1 MNEVVSPEYE
11 KAKGIFQNF
20 MGMVGKN
27 VSWPTK
33 DLVRYFT
40 DQFTGVL
47 DSLYEEQVCLVTALR
62 MKNERLREL
71 KVGVSEADE
80 WAELEEIQK

>member
-1 MNEVVSPEYE
+1 MNELLSPEYE

-47 DSLYEEQVCLVTALR
+47 DSLYEEQVCLITALQ
-62 MKNERLREL
+62 MKSERLHEL
-71 KVGVSEADE
+71 EIIVSKADE
-80 WAELEEIQK
+80 WAELEEI